1 MAVIH
6 NKKKFRK
13 AAELIRQGKNS
24 YAFYRLKQGAYY
36 YLLYIILAL
45 VGAYFWSKGDYWSDL
60 IKYSF
65 IIFISVI
72 FSYFSYKDSFLNLV
86 YDYNETIDY
95 YKSNDISFFEGLEYK
110 KYNVRFT
117 EDCVIITQ

>member
-13 AAELIRQGKNS
+13 AADLISQGKKA
-24 YAFYRLKQGAYY
+24 YAFYRLKQEAYLF
-36 YLLYIILAL
+36 LLYIILVL
-45 VGAYFWSKGDYWSDL
+45 VGVYFYNKDEFWSDL

-65 IIFISVI
+65 IVFIFVI
-72 FSYFSYKDSFLNLV
+72 LSYFSYKDSFLDLV

-95 YKSNDISFFEGLEYK
+95 YKSNDNQFFDGLDYK
-110 KYNVRFT
+110 KYSVRFT
-117 EDCVIITQ
+117 ENSVIITQ